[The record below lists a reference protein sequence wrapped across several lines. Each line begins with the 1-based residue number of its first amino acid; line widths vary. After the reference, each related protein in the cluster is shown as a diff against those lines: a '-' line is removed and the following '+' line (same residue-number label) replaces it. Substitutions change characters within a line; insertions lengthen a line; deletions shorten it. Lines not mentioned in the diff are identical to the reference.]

1 MSVYSSTYRNVV
13 KSLGD
18 LILAHPAVKTFRV
31 GPPSDIEMPTD
42 TKPEIK
48 YPYVHLVPQPATL
61 KGRSTLFDFDMVV
74 MDLAKDTEELET
86 FAQSAMLEI
95 TRDII
100 AQYTNTTWDQWRFNL
115 EMPVVSQPFVEN
127 FVNSVSG
134 WTSQI
139 RIEAITPISNCE
151 NPVTTFPIPPTPP
164 LGILQVGTG
173 LVGDPSWVL
182 ASLQDIKCEFLAAQ
196 TLPVVFDGVVIQ
208 YPTPGPLTI
217 GTQLYT
223 NDGFISTFSGSVTFT
238 NNDYS
243 VLPGPTSLE
252 ADVSI
257 LEIQGGIVTGIVAL
271 EDLASCAS

>member
-48 YPYVHLVPQPATL
+48 YPYVHLVPQPAVL
-61 KGRSTLFDFDMVV
+61 NGRSTIFDFDMVV

-115 EMPVVSQPFVEN
+115 EMPVTSTPFVEN

-151 NPVTTFPIPPTPP
+151 NPVTTYP
-164 LGILQVGTG
+164 Q
-173 LVGDPSWVL
+173 PSNVIVYSQQL
-182 ASLQDIKCEFLAAQ
+182 
-196 TLPVVFDGVVIQ
+196 VFDPFLNSINYKCNGVTVHSCYGANEPNITDLVAMFNANPPVQGNACFLDYGTYYDNGDGRVRLEMPSAVYNTLCPNGTLTLEVI
-208 YPTPGPLTI
+208 Y
-217 GTQLYT
+217 
-223 NDGFISTFSGSVTFT
+223 D
-238 NNDYS
+238 
-243 VLPGPTSLE
+243 
-252 ADVSI
+252 
-257 LEIQGGIVTGIVAL
+257 
-271 EDLASCAS
+271 

>member
-61 KGRSTLFDFDMVV
+61 NGRSTIFDFDMVV

-115 EMPVVSQPFVEN
+115 EMPVVAQPFVEN

-139 RIEAITPISNCE
+139 KIEAITPISNCE
-151 NPVTTFPIPPTPP
+151 NPVTTFPTTPT
-164 LGILQVGTG
+164 LAQIQVGTG
-173 LVGDPSWVL
+173 LVGDPSWVS
-182 ASLQDIKCEFLAAQ
+182 ASLEEIKCEFLAVQVA
-196 TLPVVFDGVVIQ
+196 PSVVFDGLIIQ
-208 YPTPGPLTI
+208 YPTAPGVSI
-217 GTQLYT
+217 GDQIYT
-223 NDGFISTFSGSVTFT
+223 NDGFISTFTGSVTFT

-243 VLPGPTSLE
+243 VLPNTTSLE

-271 EDLASCAS
+271 TDLAPCGN